1 MKKCIIG
8 FVVMALCFTLTA
20 CSSLFVPESEREETA
35 GKKPSN
41 TPLSSTYT
49 VTFDT
54 NGGSYVS
61 DKRLNTLYEA
71 PMTERENYEFCGW
84 YRDEGLT
91 VPAIYPLSV
100 DSNMTLYA
108 KWLRIGGTVRCI
120 DTRIKFLDSNYNS
133 GALYDLTP
141 SGFDIAALASAGYA
155 LKIDVKY
162 NVYYIKDYDVLWDIG
177 YAGSPK
183 YEIGIYNTEKI
194 GKYDRDLT
202 TSTSAITRE
211 FSYRTDAANLMKTN
225 VYLEFSTDNI
235 QNIICFR
242 DIEAT
247 YTFYK

>member
-1 MKKCIIG
+1 M
-8 FVVMALCFTLTA
+8 
-20 CSSLFVPESEREETA
+20 
-35 GKKPSN
+35 
-41 TPLSSTYT
+41 
-49 VTFDT
+49 
-54 NGGSYVS
+54 
-61 DKRLNTLYEA
+61 
-71 PMTERENYEFCGW
+71 
-84 YRDEGLT
+84 
-91 VPAIYPLSV
+91 SV